1 MQVKIFYKPDS
12 EQARHVDEFVR
23 DFGKQYPDL
32 KLNLVN
38 PDDAAGGHEAELY
51 DVMQYPTILA
61 LSNDGATLQR
71 WDNGMMPL
79 MSEVAYFANS

>member
-1 MQVKIFYKPDS
+1 MQVKIFYKPNS
-12 EQARHVDEFVR
+12 EQARRVDEFVR

-38 PDDAAGGHEAELY
+38 PDDVQGSHEAELY

-71 WDNGMMPL
+71 WDSGMMPL
-79 MSEVAYFANS
+79 MSEVAYYANQ